1 MSIDELTVF
10 DIKYNEGME
19 RLNTLLSKEYSSN
32 FIRSY
37 VERYKIDKSK
47 EKPIFQKGNNITDY
61 NRNIKNEEKRKQIV
75 NIYEIREHNK
85 KVQQFMNKNY
95 LKNEIEWFKIKK
107 REEEEI
113 KNKYNNYNRTKIEN
127 DLSMNRYDDNKE
139 IIRVNNLKMK
149 KFSNLANKVNIDK
162 IMKIK
167 KLNQNFNKEQKN
179 KEPISYNIKDFNDGV
194 FIPYSEYKQIEMNNN
209 DTNKTNKINI
219 NQIRNYNPNKSEK
232 INLNFKKINNKNKN
246 NIKNNPK
253 QIINKSRS
261 VINSQIINK
270 KKNNNNINTLQD
282 LPPFNKNRIT
292 ISQGKEIN
300 DRKNAYQKKLD
311 ELNKIKGRKTP
322 QENRSNKN
330 EDKNIKEDKKVLNN
344 IEYLNFKSK
353 KYEDKAKNQEQLMRI
368 RGNKNYGNEDNV
380 KLANLMIDS
389 ISTKLKILNQ
399 INSQENV

>member
-1 MSIDELTVF
+1 
-10 DIKYNEGME
+10 
-19 RLNTLLSKEYSSN
+19 
-32 FIRSY
+32 
-37 VERYKIDKSK
+37 
-47 EKPIFQKGNNITDY
+47 
-61 NRNIKNEEKRKQIV
+61 
-75 NIYEIREHNK
+75 
-85 KVQQFMNKNY
+85 MNKNY

-113 KNKYNNYNRTKIEN
+113 KNKYNNYNRAKIEN